1 MGDSQ
6 LLCIGKNPYGLNM
19 ARPSKLDRHRM
30 DLICKSMEVGATF
43 KIASQVAGVHVST
56 VFAWMAKGREAKS
69 GRFKEF
75 HDRVKKSEGMC
86 AVRDLSIIT
95 RASETDWRAA
105 AWRLERRFNFTVL
118 GEATNITEAINPEEL
133 NVKILIEQIKES
145 DKLVRQLTGPVIDLD
160 EE

>member
-1 MGDSQ
+1 
-6 LLCIGKNPYGLNM
+6 M
-19 ARPSKLDRHRM
+19 ARPTKLDQQRM

-43 KIASQVAGVHVST
+43 KIAAQVAGVHVST

-75 HDRVKKSEGMC
+75 HERVKKSEAMC
-86 AVRDLSIIT
+86 AVRDLSIVT

-105 AWRLERRFNFTVL
+105 AWRLERRFGYTVNSDIQD
-118 GEATNITEAINPEEL
+118 TNISLNPEEL
-133 NVKILIEQIKES
+133 NVKVLMEEIKES
-145 DKLVRQLTGPVIDLD
+145 DKIVRQLTGPIIDLD

>member
-1 MGDSQ
+1 
-6 LLCIGKNPYGLNM
+6 M
-19 ARPSKLDRHRM
+19 ARPTKLDRERM

-43 KIASQVAGVHVST
+43 KIAAQVANLHVST

-69 GRFKEF
+69 GLFKEF
-75 HDRVKKSEGMC
+75 HDRVKRSEGMC

-105 AWRLERRFNFTVL
+105 AWRLERRFDFTVVP
-118 GEATNITEAINPEEL
+118 GSTDTPISVDPEHL
-133 NVKILIEQIKES
+133 NVKILIQRIKDS
-145 DKLVRQLTGPVIDLD
+145 DNLVQQLTGPSIDLD